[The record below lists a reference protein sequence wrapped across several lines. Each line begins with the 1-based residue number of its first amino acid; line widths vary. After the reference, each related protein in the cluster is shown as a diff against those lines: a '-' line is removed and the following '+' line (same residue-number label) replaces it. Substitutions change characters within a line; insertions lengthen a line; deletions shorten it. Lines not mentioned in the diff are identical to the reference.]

1 MLWIASA
8 SAVALL
14 TRNPWYL
21 LLLGGVAWAV
31 RWRLT
36 GERPSRRTLAL
47 LLSLLAFPALL
58 NLAFSRVGDTV
69 LLRLPLRWIGGP
81 YTLEALLFGL
91 SAGVQIASLLT
102 VMSVFGSAIT
112 APDLLRRTP
121 PGLYPVGVSASIGL
135 TFAPQAR
142 KAFAAIREAQEVR
155 GYQTRGWRD
164 LPALVTPLVIL
175 SLESALG
182 LAEGMVARGWGRD
195 GLAGW
200 RRWLVGAGWLGLA
213 AGVSLWAVDPGLAGL
228 AFALVV
234 LGVLALWATLRN
246 EAGGTRYRPEAW
258 HRADTIVAGLAIGV
272 AVTFLFLAF
281 AAPTWLTYYPY
292 PRAAWPAFQPALG
305 VAIALL
311 GAPVLVGDG

>member
-1 MLWIASA
+1 MVWIAST

-14 TRNPWYL
+14 TRNPGYL
-21 LLLGGVAWAV
+21 LLLGVVAMGV

-36 GERPSRRTLAL
+36 GERPGRGSIFLF
-47 LLSLLAFPALL
+47 LSLLAFPALL
-58 NLAFSRVGDTV
+58 NVAFSRVGDTV
-69 LLRLPLRWIGGP
+69 LLRLPIRWIGGP

-91 SAGVQIASLLT
+91 SAGIQIACLLT

-142 KAFAAIREAQEVR
+142 KAFAAIREAQEIR
-155 GYQTRGWRD
+155 GHQPRGWRD

-182 LAEGMVARGWGRD
+182 LAEGMVARGWGRNSHV
-195 GLAGW
+195 GW
-200 RRWLVGAGWLGLA
+200 RRWVVGTGWLCLA
-213 AGVSLWAVDPGLAGL
+213 AGVSLWAVYPGLAGPAL
-228 AFALVV
+228 VLVV
-234 LGVLALWATLRN
+234 LGVLGLWATLRE
-246 EAGGTRYRPEAW
+246 EAGRTRYRPEAW
-258 HRADTIVAGLAIGV
+258 RRSDTMMTGLTIGV

-281 AAPTWLTYYPY
+281 AAPAWLTYYPY
-292 PRAAWPAFQPALG
+292 PRATWPTFQPALG
-305 VAIALL
+305 AAIALL
-311 GAPVLVGDG
+311 GIPMLMGDG